1 MDKSLAIIGA
11 SQLVTLAGPRRP
23 RVGAEMR
30 ELAIVNDGAMLIRD
44 GRVIQ
49 TGVGREIEPLIDADC
64 EVVDAGKRVVMPG
77 FVDAHTHPV
86 FAGNRADEFEMRAA
100 GKSYQEIAASGGGIR
115 STVHKTRAASEDELF
130 TASRRYCDW
139 FLRAGT
145 TSVEAKSGYGLT
157 LEDEAKMLR
166 VIRRLDAETPMRYV
180 PTFLGAHTTP
190 DEYKDDRTGYVDL
203 IVNEM
208 IPLVAREGLARFC
221 DVFCE
226 RGAFDVDESRRIL
239 QAARAY
245 GMGLRVHADQLSL
258 SGGSQ
263 LAAELGAMTADHLE
277 HAGEAQISALKSAGV
292 QPVLL
297 PASVLM
303 IGSHRYPD
311 ARAMI
316 DAGMAVVLAT
326 DFNPGSSPTPS
337 MLLVLTLA
345 STQMKM
351 SPAEAITA
359 ATINAA
365 YSLGLGDEIGSLEAG
380 KQADFVIHDCEDYRE
395 LGYFAGIEHPV
406 RVFVEG
412 KSGAESVRR
421 TTDPAVASHS

>member
-11 SQLVTLAGPRRP
+11 SQLVTLARPRRP
-23 RVGAEMR
+23 RVVAEMR
-30 ELAIVNDGAMLIRD
+30 ELAIINDGAMLIRN
-44 GRVIQ
+44 GRIVQ
-49 TGVGREIEPLIDADC
+49 TGARGEIEPLIDADC

-115 STVHKTRAASEDELF
+115 STVIKTRAASEDELF
-130 TASRRYCDW
+130 VASRRYSEW
-139 FLRAGT
+139 FLRSGT
-145 TSVEAKSGYGLT
+145 TTVEAKSGYGLT
-157 LEDEAKMLR
+157 PEDELKMLR
-166 VIRRLDAETPMRYV
+166 VIRRLDEETPLRYV
-180 PTFLGAHTTP
+180 PTFLGAHAVP
-190 DEYKDDRTGYVDL
+190 DEYKNNRSAYVDL
-203 IVNEM
+203 VADEM
-208 IPLVAREGLARFC
+208 IPQVAREGLARFC

-226 RGAFDVDESRRIL
+226 GGAFDVDESRRIL
-239 QAARAY
+239 QAAQAY
-245 GMGLRVHADQLSL
+245 GMGLRVHAEQFSP
-258 SGGSQ
+258 SGGSR

-277 HAGEAQISALKSAGV
+277 CAGASEISALKSANV

-303 IGSHRYPD
+303 IGSHHYPD

-316 DAGMAVVLAT
+316 DVGLAVVLAT

-351 SPAEAITA
+351 APAEAIAA

-365 YSLGLGDEIGSLEAG
+365 YSLGLGAEIGSLESG
-380 KQADFVIHDCEDYRE
+380 KRADFVIHDCDDYRE
-395 LGYFAGIEHPV
+395 LGYFAGIEHPCAV
-406 RVFVEG
+406 YVEG
-412 KSGAESVRR
+412 RLERSSSVSRSR
-421 TTDPAVASHS
+421 DG

>member
-1 MDKSLAIIGA
+1 MKKSLAIIGT

-23 RVGAEMR
+23 RVGLEMR
-30 ELAIVNDGAMLIRD
+30 ELAMIDGGAMLIRD
-44 GRVIQ
+44 GRIIQ
-49 TGVGREIEPLIDADC
+49 TGAQNEVEPSIDADC
-64 EVVDAGKRVVMPG
+64 EVVDAAGRAVTPG

-86 FAGNRADEFEMRAA
+86 FAGNRADEFEMRAG
-100 GKSYQEIAASGGGIR
+100 GKSYQEIAASGGGIW
-115 STVHKTRAASEDELF
+115 STVRRTRAASAEELF
-130 TASRRYCDW
+130 EASRRYCEW

-145 TSVEAKSGYGLT
+145 TTVEAKSGYGLT
-157 LEDEAKMLR
+157 LEDEVKMLR
-166 VIRRLDAETPMRYV
+166 VIRRLNAETALRYV
-180 PTFLGAHTTP
+180 PTFLGAHAVP
-190 DEYKDDRTGYVDL
+190 DEYKVNRSAYVDL

-208 IPLVAREGLARFC
+208 IPIVAREGLARFC

-226 RGAFDVDESRRIL
+226 SGAFDVDESRRIL
-239 QAARAY
+239 QAARVY

-277 HAGEAQISALKSAGV
+277 NAARAEISALKSANV

-303 IGSHRYPD
+303 IGSRRYPD

-316 DAGMAVVLAT
+316 DAGLAVVLAT

-337 MLLVLTLA
+337 MPFVLTLA

-359 ATINAA
+359 AAINAA

-380 KQADFVIHDCEDYRE
+380 KRADFVIHDCEDYRE
-395 LGYFAGIEHPV
+395 LAYFAGIEHPV
-406 RVFVEG
+406 AVYVEG
-412 KSGAESVRR
+412 RLERSSSVGISR
-421 TTDPAVASHS
+421 DG

>member
-1 MDKSLAIIGA
+1 MDKSLVIIGA
-11 SQLVTLAGPRRP
+11 SQLVTLAGPRRQ

-30 ELAIVNDGAMLIRD
+30 ELAIINDGVTLIRN
-44 GRVIQ
+44 GLIVQ
-49 TGVGREIEPLIDADC
+49 TGARGEIEPLIDADC

-115 STVHKTRAASEDELF
+115 STVIKTRAADEDQLFAASNEYSE
-130 TASRRYCDW
+130 W
-139 FLRAGT
+139 FLRLGT
-145 TSVEAKSGYGLT
+145 TTVEAKSGYGLT
-157 LEDEAKMLR
+157 PEDELKMLR
-166 VIRRLDAETPMRYV
+166 VIRRLDEETPLRYV
-180 PTFLGAHTTP
+180 PTFLGAHAVP
-190 DEYKDDRTGYVDL
+190 DEYRGDREAYVDL
-203 IVNEM
+203 VVDEM
-208 IPLVAREGLARFC
+208 IPQVAREGLARFC

-226 RGAFDVDESRRIL
+226 GGAFDVDESRRIL

-245 GMGLRVHADQLSL
+245 GMGLRVHADQFSPH
-258 SGGSQ
+258 GGSQ

-277 HAGEAQISALKSAGV
+277 YAAQSEISALKSANV

-303 IGSHRYPD
+303 IGSHHYPD

-316 DAGMAVVLAT
+316 DAGLAVVLAT

-351 SPAEAITA
+351 SPAEAISA

-380 KQADFVIHDCEDYRE
+380 KRADFVIHDCDDYRE

-406 RVFVEG
+406 GVFVKG
-412 KSGAESVRR
+412 RL
-421 TTDPAVASHS
+421 VADLFSPIRLVQRDHLR

>member
-1 MDKSLAIIGA
+1 MNKSLAVIGA
-11 SQLVTLAGPRRP
+11 SQLVTLAGPGRP
-23 RVGAEMR
+23 RAGAEMS
-30 ELAIVNDGAMLIRD
+30 ELVIINDGAMLIRN
-44 GRVIQ
+44 GRIVQ
-49 TGVGREIEPLIDADC
+49 TGARSEIEPLIDAEC
-64 EVVDAGKRVVMPG
+64 EVVDAGDRVVMPG

-115 STVHKTRAASEDELF
+115 STVLKTRAASEDELF
-130 TASRRYCDW
+130 AASGRYSEW
-139 FLRAGT
+139 FLRGGT
-145 TSVEAKSGYGLT
+145 TTVEAKSGYGLT
-157 LEDEAKMLR
+157 LEDEVKMLR
-166 VIRRLDAETPMRYV
+166 VIRRLDEETPPRYV
-180 PTFLGAHTTP
+180 PTFLGAHTVP
-190 DEYKDDRTGYVDL
+190 DEFKDNSQAYVDL
-203 IVNEM
+203 VVNEM

-226 RGAFDVDESRRIL
+226 CGAFDVEESRRIL
-239 QAARAY
+239 LAAQAY
-245 GMGLRVHADQLSL
+245 GMKLRVHADQLSL
-258 SGGSQ
+258 SGGSR

-277 HAGEAQISALKSAGV
+277 YVSRSEISTLKSANV

-303 IGSHRYPD
+303 IGSRLYPD

-316 DAGMAVVLAT
+316 DAGLAVVLAT

-351 SPAEAITA
+351 SPAEAIA
-359 ATINAA
+359 SATINAA
-365 YSLGLGDEIGSLEAG
+365 YSLGLGAEIGSLEGG
-380 KQADFVIHDCEDYRE
+380 KQADFVIHDCDDYRE

-406 RVFVEG
+406 AVYVGGRLER
-412 KSGAESVRR
+412 SSSVNRSR
-421 TTDPAVASHS
+421 DG

>member
-1 MDKSLAIIGA
+1 MNKSLAVIGA
-11 SQLVTLAGPRRP
+11 SQLVTLAGPGRP

-30 ELAIVNDGAMLIRD
+30 ELAIINDGAMLLRD
-44 GRVIQ
+44 GRIIQ
-49 TGVGREIEPLIDADC
+49 TGARSEIEKLIDADC
-64 EVVDAGKRVVMPG
+64 EVVDAGWRVVMPG

-115 STVHKTRAASEDELF
+115 STVLKTRAASEDELF
-130 TASRRYCDW
+130 AASSRYCEW
-139 FLRAGT
+139 FLRAGVT
-145 TSVEAKSGYGLT
+145 TIEAKSGYGLT
-157 LEDEAKMLR
+157 TEDELKMLR
-166 VIRRLDAETPMRYV
+166 VIRRLDEVTPLRYV
-180 PTFLGAHTTP
+180 PTFLGAHAAP
-190 DEYKDDRTGYVDL
+190 DEFKDNRSAYVDL

-208 IPLVAREGLARFC
+208 IPQVAREGLARFC

-226 RGAFDVDESRRIL
+226 SGAFDVDESRRIL

-245 GMGLRVHADQLSL
+245 GMGLRVHADQFSH

-263 LAAELGAMTADHLE
+263 LAAEFGAMTADHLE
-277 HAGEAQISALKSAGV
+277 YAGEAQISALKSANV

-316 DAGMAVVLAT
+316 DAGLAVVLAT

-351 SPAEAITA
+351 SPAEAIAA

-365 YSLGLGDEIGSLEAG
+365 YSLGLGDEIGSLEMG
-380 KQADFVIHDCEDYRE
+380 KLADFVVHDCDDYRE
-395 LGYFAGIEHPV
+395 LGYFAGVEHPV
-406 RVFVEG
+406 
-412 KSGAESVRR
+412 SVYVKGRLVW
-421 TTDPAVASHS
+421 PP

>member
-1 MDKSLAIIGA
+1 MKRSLAIIGA
-11 SQLVTLAGPRRP
+11 SQLVTLAGPSRP
-23 RVGAEMR
+23 RVGQEMR
-30 ELAIVNDGAMLIRD
+30 ELAIIRDGAMLLRD
-44 GRVIQ
+44 GRIVQ
-49 TGVGREIEPLIDADC
+49 TGARSEIEKLIDADC

-86 FAGNRADEFEMRAA
+86 FAGNRAGEFEMRAA
-100 GKSYQEIAASGGGIR
+100 GKSYQEIASSGGGIR
-115 STVHKTRAASEDELF
+115 STVRKTRAASEDELF

-145 TSVEAKSGYGLT
+145 TTVEAKSGYGLT
-157 LEDEAKMLR
+157 LDGEMKMLR
-166 VIRRLDAETPMRYV
+166 VIRRLDAETPLSYV
-180 PTFLGAHTTP
+180 PTFLGAHAVP
-190 DEYKDDRTGYVDL
+190 DEYKDNRSAYVDL

-226 RGAFDVDESRRIL
+226 GGAFDVDESRRIL

-258 SGGSQ
+258 SGGSR
-263 LAAELGAMTADHLE
+263 LAAELSATTADHLE
-277 HAGEAQISALKSAGV
+277 YAARSEISMLKSANV

-303 IGSHRYPD
+303 IGSRRYPD

-316 DAGMAVVLAT
+316 DSGLAVVLAT
-326 DFNPGSSPTPS
+326 DFNPGSSPMPS

-365 YSLGLGDEIGSLEAG
+365 YSLGLGAEIGSLETG
-380 KQADFVIHDCEDYRE
+380 KRADFVIHDCDDYRE

-406 RVFVEG
+406 AVYVEG
-412 KSGAESVRR
+412 RLERSS
-421 TTDPAVASHS
+421 

>member
-1 MDKSLAIIGA
+1 MNRSLAIIGA
-11 SQLVTLAGPRRP
+11 SQLVTLAGPHRP

-30 ELAIVNDGAMLIRD
+30 ELAIINDGAMLIRN
-44 GRVIQ
+44 GRIVQ
-49 TGVGREIEPLIDADC
+49 TGARGEIEPLIDADC

-115 STVHKTRAASEDELF
+115 STVLKTRAASEDELF
-130 TASRRYCDW
+130 VASRRYSEW
-139 FLRAGT
+139 FLRGGT
-145 TSVEAKSGYGLT
+145 TTIEAKSGYGLT
-157 LEDEAKMLR
+157 LEDEMKMLR
-166 VIRRLDAETPMRYV
+166 VIRRLDAKTPLRYV
-180 PTFLGAHTTP
+180 PTFLGAHTVP
-190 DEYKDDRTGYVDL
+190 DEFKDNRPAYVDL

-226 RGAFDVDESRRIL
+226 SGAFDVDESRRIL

-245 GMGLRVHADQLSL
+245 GMGMRVHADQLSL
-258 SGGSQ
+258 SGGSR
-263 LAAELGAMTADHLE
+263 LAAELGATTADHLE
-277 HAGEAQISALKSAGV
+277 YATRSEISMLKSANV

-303 IGSHRYPD
+303 IGSRRYPD

-316 DAGMAVVLAT
+316 DEGLAVVLAT

-365 YSLGLGDEIGSLEAG
+365 YSLGLGDEIGSLETG
-380 KQADFVIHDCEDYRE
+380 KRADFVIHDCDEYRE
-395 LGYFAGIEHPV
+395 LGYFAGVEHPV
-406 RVFVEG
+406 AVYVEG
-412 KSGAESVRR
+412 RLERSS
-421 TTDPAVASHS
+421 